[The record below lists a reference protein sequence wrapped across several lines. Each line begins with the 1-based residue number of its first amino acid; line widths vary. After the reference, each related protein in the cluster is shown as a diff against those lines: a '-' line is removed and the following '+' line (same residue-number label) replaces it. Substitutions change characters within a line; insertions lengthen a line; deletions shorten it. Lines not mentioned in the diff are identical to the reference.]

1 MGKALTLAALLALAA
16 CTTTPSGSFCDLAT
30 DKNRPSQAE
39 IDAMSDERRAEV
51 LAFYLKGQKLCGW
64 KPST

>member
-16 CTTTPSGSFCDLAT
+16 CTTTPSGPFCDIARH
-30 DKNRPSQAE
+30 KERPSQAE

-51 LAFYLKGQKLCGW
+51 LGFYLRGQRLCGW
-64 KPST
+64 KPAS